1 MITDLSKIFLSEVRE
16 QKSEN
21 RSQKNSFL
29 SSIICHLFSFC
40 RSAKRKN
47 KGFTLV
53 EVMVA
58 TVVLVVGVVG
68 IFEAFLLSLDALA
81 VFNNRLNAQWFFDEK
96 IWQAQN
102 RLDEPAGLFMPMQ
115 DNGVMRIGTE
125 EYTWASTM
133 QIIDTRQ
140 ELYRINL
147 NLNWQQG
154 NKKME
159 VKAQTMAKRYFDNST
174 P

>member
-1 MITDLSKIFLSEVRE
+1 MITDLRSDAAGIKKN
-16 QKSEN
+16 KS
-21 RSQKNSFL
+21 
-29 SSIICHLFSFC
+29 
-40 RSAKRKN
+40 RKN
-47 KGFTLV
+47 RKLYSNSGFTLI

-58 TVVLVVGVVG
+58 TVVLVVGVVV

-96 IWQAQN
+96 MWQVQN
-102 RLDEPAGLFMPMQ
+102 QMNEPAQAFMPMQ
-115 DNGVMRIGTE
+115 DGGVMRLGTE
-125 EYTWASTM
+125 EYVWASTM
-133 QIIDTRQ
+133 QLIDPRQ
-140 ELYRINL
+140 ELYRVNL

-154 NKKME
+154 NKEIE

>member
-1 MITDLSKIFLSEVRE
+1 MPTGKDYKLISGISD
-16 QKSEN
+16 
-21 RSQKNSFL
+21 
-29 SSIICHLFSFC
+29 
-40 RSAKRKN
+40 

-58 TVVLVVGVVG
+58 TVVLVVGVVV

-96 IWQAQN
+96 IWQVQN
-102 RLDEPAGLFMPMQ
+102 RLDEPAGSFMPKE
-115 DNGVMRIGTE
+115 DNGIIRLGTE
-125 EYTWASTM
+125 EYSWASTM
-133 QIIDTRQ
+133 QLVDPRQ
-140 ELYRINL
+140 ELYRIKL

-154 NKKME
+154 NKKIE
-159 VKAQTMAKRYFDNST
+159 LSAQTMAKRYFENST